1 MKTGVPVSPSVCKF
15 TKDVGRSGREENPG
29 NDLQTISYI
38 FRKLYPG
45 CAVAVIYR
53 HSGPD
58 RESLLTRYQRRMKG
72 RYRRGRGGSGRYGK
86 REKADAGS
94 VKEPLKVRE
103 EGEGGAGSVKE
114 PLEVREEGE
123 GRCQPGSGEC

>member
-38 FRKLYPG
+38 FRKLDPG
-45 CAVAVIYR
+45 YAVAAVYR

-58 RESLLTRYQRRMKG
+58 VQNVLTRYQRRMKV
-72 RYRRGRGGSGRYGK
+72 RCRPGSSGPGK
-86 REKADAGS
+86 HSEREKA
-94 VKEPLKVRE
+94 
-103 EGEGGAGSVKE
+103 GAGTVEESRYQPGSGGPGKYGN
-114 PLEVREEGE
+114 EGE
-123 GRCQPGSGEC
+123 GRCRQRKGGH